1 VRDRLFH
8 PEAPRTLRDLPRRGA
23 LALAAIGLALLPC
36 LSLACLPQETG
47 GSVLNLWDEGP
58 ITLDPAVSGDMS
70 SHLYVMH
77 LFSGLVKLDGDM
89 NVAPDIATSW
99 DILDEGTTYV
109 FHLRRDVRFH
119 SGRQVTATDFKYSW
133 ERACSPS
140 TNSNTAMT
148 YLGDIVGARD
158 MLDGGA
164 TAISGVSV
172 LDDYTLQVRLDK
184 PRSYFLDKL
193 TYPTTYVVDRDNVT
207 DGAAWWRRPN
217 GTGPFKLARWDTGSL
232 LELQRSDVYYGAA
245 ALVDTVRFHLLA
257 GLPMSLYEQGRIDV
271 LNVSASY
278 MELVTDPA
286 NPFYY
291 QLVSSPELSLYYV
304 GFDVTK
310 PPFDD
315 PYVRRA
321 FCHAVDRER
330 IVRVIF
336 KDSVRAATG
345 ILPEGLPG
353 FDASLDAFEFDPGL
367 ARQLLAQS
375 SYGSADS
382 LPPVELTISG
392 YSNDVPAYI
401 AAAIWDWR
409 EILGVNVAV
418 RQLEPEV
425 FLYNLKKER
434 DELYAMG
441 WIADYPSPQNFL
453 ETLFSCGQENN
464 VSGYSNPELDELL
477 DAAAAEEDRDRLTAL
492 YRQAEQMVID
502 DAPCV
507 PLLFGAN
514 QVLVKPYV
522 SGYRPGPLGIPD
534 LTVVSVNRP

>member
-1 VRDRLFH
+1 MLDR
-8 PEAPRTLRDLPRRGA
+8 ASCSGARRGA
-23 LALAAIGLALLPC
+23 LVLAAIALTLLPC
-36 LSLACLPQETG
+36 LSLACLPQEQDA
-47 GSVLNLWDEGP
+47 SVLNLWDEGP

-77 LFSGLVKLDGDM
+77 LFSGLLKLDGDM
-89 NVAPDIATSW
+89 SVTPDIATSW
-99 DILDEGTTYV
+99 DILDHGTTYV

-119 SGRQVTATDFKYSW
+119 SGRQVTAADFKYSW

-140 TNSNTAMT
+140 TNSNTAGT

-158 MLDGGA
+158 VLDGRA
-164 TAISGVSV
+164 TAISGVTA
-172 LDDYTLQVRLDK
+172 LDDYTLQVRIDK

-193 TYPTTYVVDRDNVT
+193 TYPTTYVVDRDNVA
-207 DGAAWWRRPN
+207 DGNEWWRNPN
-217 GTGPFKLARWDTGSL
+217 GTGPFELGRWDAGSL
-232 LELQRSDVYYGAA
+232 LELQRSDVYYGTAP
-245 ALVDTVRFHLLA
+245 LVDAVRFHLLA
-257 GLPMSLYEQGRIDV
+257 GLPMSLYEQGQIDV
-271 LNVSASY
+271 LNVSTSY
-278 MELVTDPA
+278 MDLVTDPA

-304 GFDVTK
+304 GFDVTE

-330 IVRVIF
+330 IVRVVF

-345 ILPEGLPG
+345 VLPEGLPG
-353 FDASLDAFEFDPGL
+353 FDASLDAFPYDPEL

-375 SYGSADS
+375 SYGSAEA

-392 YSNDVPAYI
+392 YSNDVPSYI

-409 EILGVNVAV
+409 ENLGVSVAV
-418 RQLEPEV
+418 RQLEPEI
-425 FLYNLKKER
+425 FLYNLKDER

-453 ETLFSCGQENN
+453 ETLFSSGQDNN
-464 VSGYSNPELDELL
+464 ISGYANAELDELL
-477 DAAAAEEDRDRLTAL
+477 DEAAAEEDRDRRMAQ
-492 YRQAEQMVID
+492 YRQAERMVID

-534 LTVVSVNRP
+534 LTAVSVNRP